1 MYNVF
6 PGGFL
11 FLVWGRSQVYVCFVA
26 LVVLIVAVGFCF
38 YNIRNR
44 TQSFTH
50 ASQVFLY
57 QATPPALVCVL
68 KDRDQCGSMSGP
80 QADTKSQGSQNT

>member
-1 MYNVF
+1 M
-6 PGGFL
+6 
-11 FLVWGRSQVYVCFVA
+11 A
-26 LVVLIVAVGFCF
+26 LVVLIVVVGFCF
-38 YNIRNR
+38 SSIRNR

-68 KDRDQCGSMSGP
+68 KDGDQCGSVYGP
-80 QADTKSQGSQNT
+80 QGDTKSQGSQNT